1 MRRTI
6 ALLAVSTALLVGPG
20 LILWLTALDDPQA
33 GAGQTIRNWPAGQ
46 LDDQHQFGQRA
57 LLRLDDLVGVRLW
70 LVRPTTPSAGTIVL
84 RLRPVAGGPDLAEGQ
99 LAVSALTQRDPSVFR
114 FATITTDPLTADRAV
129 PIELILETRGV
140 DRASAV
146 SVMAG
151 PDRYT
156 NGTLLQDGREI
167 APADLAFEPLY
178 QASRFDRIL
187 PVTRIARARPGVFG
201 WPPLYAL
208 LLWAALCSGGWFMA
222 SIVRAPMR
230 K

>member
-6 ALLAVSTALLVGPG
+6 VVLAISTMLLVGPG

-33 GAGQTIRNWPAGQ
+33 GVGQTVRNWPAGQ

-70 LVRPTTPSAGTIVL
+70 LVRPTTPGAGTIVL
-84 RLRPVAGGPDLAEGQ
+84 HLRPAAGGIDLAEGQ
-99 LAVSALTQRDPSVFR
+99 LAVSALTLRGPSVFR
-114 FATITTDPLTADRAV
+114 FAAIGADPRAANQAT
-129 PIELILETRGV
+129 PIELILETHGV

-151 PDRYT
+151 PDGYQ
-156 NGTLLQDGREI
+156 NGTLLRDGREI
-167 APADLAFEPLY
+167 ALADLAFEPLY
-178 QASRFDRIL
+178 QASWFDRIL
-187 PVTRIARARPGVFG
+187 PVTRIAQSRPGLFG

-208 LLWAALCSGGWFMA
+208 LLWAALCSCGWFMG
-222 SIVRAPMR
+222 SIVRTPMR

>member
-6 ALLAVSTALLVGPG
+6 AWLAVGTALLVGPG
-20 LILWLTALDDPQA
+20 LILWLTAIEDPRV
-33 GAGQTIRNWPAGQ
+33 GAGQTVRNWPAGQ

-57 LLRLDDLVGVRLW
+57 LLHLDDLVGVRLW
-70 LVRPTTPSAGTIVL
+70 LIRPTTPGAGTIVL
-84 RLRPVAGGPDLAEGQ
+84 RLRPAAGGANLAEGQ
-99 LAVSALTQRDPSVFR
+99 LAVSALTLRGPSVFR
-114 FATITTDPLTADRAV
+114 FSALRTDPLAADRAV
-129 PIELILETRGV
+129 PIELILETHGV

-151 PDRYT
+151 PNRYKD
-156 NGTLLQDGREI
+156 GTLLQDGREI

-178 QASRFDRIL
+178 QASWFDRIL
-187 PVTRIARARPGVFG
+187 PVTRIARARPGILG

-208 LLWAALCSGGWFMA
+208 FLWVVLCSCGWFMG
-222 SIVRAPMR
+222 SLVRAPMR

>member
-6 ALLAVSTALLVGPG
+6 AWLAISTALLVGPG

-33 GAGQTIRNWPAGQ
+33 GAGQTVRNWPAGQ
-46 LDDQHQFGQRA
+46 LEDQHQFAQRA
-57 LLRLDDLVGVRLW
+57 LLRLDGLVGVRLW
-70 LVRPTTPSAGTIVL
+70 LVRPVMPGAGRIVL
-84 RLRPVAGGPDLAEGQ
+84 HLRPAAGGTNLAEGQ
-99 LAVSALTQRDPSVFR
+99 LAVSALTVRGPSVFR
-114 FATITTDPLTADRAV
+114 FTAIRTDPLAADRAV
-129 PIELILETRGV
+129 PIELLLETHGV

-151 PDRYT
+151 PDQYKD
-156 NGTLLQDGREI
+156 GALLRDGREI
-167 APADLAFEPLY
+167 SRADLAFEPLY
-178 QASRFDRIL
+178 QASWFDRIL

-208 LLWAALCSGGWFMA
+208 LLWAVLCSCGWFMA
-222 SIVRAPMR
+222 SLARAPIR